1 MDDDEAK
8 ESGSD
13 CASGAARAMCLDASC
28 ENESTQPAKKQ
39 KKRKRASS
47 GLDIVDKESASAE
60 FQQEIDALYVYYKEV
75 SGYQLNPEVLTCLT
89 GDSNIACLL
98 EESSLS
104 CAKLTDT
111 IYKRMK
117 LQDGVTESSGRNSVL
132 NIGRRSSYGICATD
146 VDELEDESDSC
157 LWCRKTQDLALLP
170 SHLHSSLSIRRRAR
184 KLIHER
190 ILALSGKLAAKDAP
204 NTHSNQNSRSVNA
217 MEAPNLDEICSFVEK
232 SKQETDAD
240 ITKMHSKTKGR
251 ELQATRKAVK
261 EQKMMARQIENEQK
275 KKDREL
281 KHIKEKSEKEAKRVE
296 RENKR
301 LKKHQEEAERAKKR
315 KEKEETELKRQ
326 ASTKKQANFMECLF
340 IRKPNNKMESPSSHH
355 LEKTICSK
363 SSGII
368 DEALPSA
375 ATSAMDCTLSEANH
389 LRVEKF
395 WGEHVSRWRKL
406 CQYNRLH
413 HWGVRRCPKVQL
425 FPELKLQKSSA
436 SAPCDNMSTPTKEQS
451 SQESAGSLDIRK
463 LLDELKRPADEKNIH
478 SRTAQNSISSPVFL
492 VKKLLQFDRSFRP
505 AYYGTWRK
513 KSSTVCARQPFKK
526 DPELNY
532 DVESDEEWEE
542 EDSGERLS
550 DFEDDD
556 MTMNERDSEIDV
568 EEETEN
574 SFVVP
579 NGYLSE
585 DEGVQYEP
593 VSVKFD
599 ESCSMLSNLGVTD
612 EQKFLHTATENALM
626 IDRPLVISNLD
637 HRKLDMLKAKG
648 ITAEKLCLQALCMKK
663 YPSSPIIDVPTVVT
677 KTMEDQ
683 EFCQSNKKSP
693 GTPVPSKS
701 ISDTDMPEFAKL
713 VTSFS
718 HGKGKLVDILHERFP
733 CVSKLQLKNKVRE
746 IAEYTHNRWQVK
758 KDILDKYSICHSP
771 DKVGSPKCAVPHF
784 SQQCLSPSE
793 PGKNTDESSPCSTLK
808 SKASR
813 QQIGGQGSSGS
824 TPHPD
829 P

>member
-1 MDDDEAK
+1 MNVDEAK

-13 CASGAARAMCLDASC
+13 CASGAASAMCLDASC
-28 ENESTQPAKKQ
+28 EHESTQAAKNQ
-39 KKRKRASS
+39 HKRKRASS
-47 GLDIVDKESASAE
+47 GLDMVDKESASAE
-60 FQQEIDALYVYYKEV
+60 WQQEIDALYEYYKEV
-75 SGYQLNPEVLTCLT
+75 SGYQLNPEELPCLT

-98 EESSLS
+98 EESSLP
-104 CAKLTDT
+104 CAKLTDK

-117 LQDGVTESSGRNSVL
+117 LQDGVTESSVRNSVL

-146 VDELEDESDSC
+146 FDELEDESDSF
-157 LWCRKTQDLALLP
+157 LWCWETQDLALLP

-204 NTHSNQNSRSVNA
+204 NTHSNQNSSSVNA
-217 MEAPNLDEICSFVEK
+217 VETPNLDEICSFVEK

-240 ITKMHSKTKGR
+240 ITKMHSKTKAQ

-261 EQKMMARQIENEQK
+261 EQKMMGGLIENEQK

-281 KHIKEKSEKEAKRVE
+281 KYMKEKSEKEAKRVE

-301 LKKHQEEAERAKKR
+301 LKKHQEEAERTKKR
-315 KEKEETELKRQ
+315 KEKEEAELKRQ

-340 IRKPNNKMESPSSHH
+340 IRKPNNKMESSSSHH

-368 DEALPSA
+368 DEAPSSA
-375 ATSAMDCTLSEANH
+375 ATSAMDSTLSEANH

-413 HWGVRRCPKVQL
+413 RWGARRYPKVQL
-425 FPELKLQKSSA
+425 FPELKLQKSTA
-436 SAPCDNMSTPTKEQS
+436 TAPCDNMSTPTKEQS
-451 SQESAGSLDIRK
+451 SQESTGSLDFSK
-463 LLDELKRPADEKNIH
+463 LLDELKGPSDEKNIH

-513 KSSTVCARQPFKK
+513 KSSTVCARQPFKR

-593 VSVKFD
+593 VSVKFY
-599 ESCSMLSNLGVTD
+599 ETCSMLSNPGVTD
-612 EQKFLHTATENALM
+612 EQKFLHSATEDALM
-626 IDRPLVISNLD
+626 IDRPLVITNLD
-637 HRKLDMLKAKG
+637 HRKLDQLKTEG

-663 YPSSPIIDVPTVVT
+663 YPNGPIIDVPTVV
-677 KTMEDQ
+677 KMTMEDQ
-683 EFCQSNKKSP
+683 EVCQSNKKSP
-693 GTPVPSKS
+693 RTPPSKS

-718 HGKGKLVDILHERFP
+718 HGMGKLVDILHERFP
-733 CVSKLQLKNKVRE
+733 CVSKVQLKNKVRE

-758 KDILDKYSICHSP
+758 KDVLDKFSICHSP
-771 DKVGSPKCAVPHF
+771 DKVGSPKCAVPQL
-784 SQQCLSPSE
+784 SQHCLSPDE
-793 PGKNTDESSPCSTLK
+793 PGKNTDEPSPCSTLK

-813 QQIGGQGSSGS
+813 QQIGAQGSSGS

>member
-13 CASGAARAMCLDASC
+13 YCASGAASAMCLDVSC
-28 ENESTQPAKKQ
+28 EHESTQPAKKQ
-39 KKRKRASS
+39 QKRKRASS

-60 FQQEIDALYVYYKEV
+60 LQQEIDASYEYYKEV
-75 SGYQLNPEVLTCLT
+75 SGYQLNPEELACLT

-98 EESSLS
+98 EESSLPL
-104 CAKLTDT
+104 AKLTDK
-111 IYKRMK
+111 IYKSMK
-117 LQDGVTESSGRNSVL
+117 LQDDVAESSLRNSVL
-132 NIGRRSSYGICATD
+132 NIGRRSSYGICAKD
-146 VDELEDESDSC
+146 VDGLEDESDSC
-157 LWCRKTQDLALLP
+157 LWCWETRDLALLP
-170 SHLHSSLSIRRRAR
+170 LHLHSSLIIRRRAR

-190 ILALSGKLAAKDAP
+190 ILALSGTAKDAP
-204 NTHSNQNSRSVNA
+204 NTHSNQSSRSVNA
-217 MEAPNLDEICSFVEK
+217 VEAPKLDEIRSFVEK

-240 ITKMHSKTKGR
+240 ITQMHMKTKAQ
-251 ELQATRKAVK
+251 ESQATRKAAK
-261 EQKMMARQIENEQK
+261 EQKMMARQIESEQK

-281 KHIKEKSEKEAKRVE
+281 KHMKEKSEKEAKRVE

-301 LKKHQEEAERAKKR
+301 LKKQQEEAERAKKR
-315 KEKEETELKRQ
+315 KEKEEAELKRQ

-340 IRKPNNKMESPSSHH
+340 IRKPNNMESSVSHH

-363 SSGII
+363 SPGII
-368 DEALPSA
+368 DEALPCA
-375 ATSAMDCTLSEANH
+375 ATSAMDWTLSEANH

-395 WGEHVSRWRKL
+395 WGEHVSRWKKL

-436 SAPCDNMSTPTKEQS
+436 TAPCDNISTPTKEQS
-451 SQESAGSLDIRK
+451 SQESTGCLDFSK
-463 LLDELKRPADEKNIH
+463 LLDELKRPCDEKNIH
-478 SRTAQNSISSPVFL
+478 SRTAQNSISSSVFL

-513 KSSTVCARQPFKK
+513 KSSTVSARQPFKR

-532 DVESDEEWEE
+532 DAESDEEWEE

-550 DFEDDD
+550 DFEDED
-556 MTMNERDSEIDV
+556 TIMNEHDSDIDM
-568 EEETEN
+568 EDETEN

-579 NGYLSE
+579 NGYLSDE
-585 DEGVQYEP
+585 EGVQYEP

-599 ESCSMLSNLGVTD
+599 ETCSMLSNLGATD
-612 EQKFLHTATENALM
+612 EQKFLHSATEDALM
-626 IDRPLVISNLD
+626 RDRPLVISNLD
-637 HRKLDMLKAKG
+637 HRKLDLLKAKG

-663 YPSSPIIDVPTVVT
+663 YPSGPIIDVPTVI
-677 KTMEDQ
+677 KMTMEDQ

-693 GTPVPSKS
+693 RTPVPSKS
-701 ISDTDMPEFAKL
+701 ISDSDMPEFAKL
-713 VTSFS
+713 VASFS
-718 HGKGKLVDILHERFP
+718 HGMGKLVDILHERFP
-733 CVSKLQLKNKVRE
+733 CVSKVQLRNKVRE

-758 KDILDKYSICHSP
+758 KDVLDKYSVCHSP
-771 DKVGSPKCAVPHF
+771 DKVGSPKCVPHF
-784 SQQCLSPSE
+784 SQHCLSPDE
-793 PGKNTDESSPCSTLK
+793 PGKNTGESSPCSTPK
-808 SKASR
+808 SEASR
-813 QQIGGQGSSGS
+813 QQIGAQGSSGS